1 MCKNKAPGKFL
12 RGNLGI
18 AFVIISITVSF
29 FTVSC
34 KKSEL
39 KRDVIEIN
47 EKLFISQI
55 NDVYLNTE
63 DYLGK
68 TIKLEGIF
76 KKEQYNEEEG
86 PYYFVIRYGPGCCG
100 SDGNVGFE
108 VKWDNNKTQPYPA
121 VESWVAAEGLLMID
135 NDTYLYL
142 DLILLTELNKRG
154 RETVFQ

>member
-1 MCKNKAPGKFL
+1 MYKKNTSGSIA
-12 RGNLGI
+12 GI
-18 AFVIISITVSF
+18 PIAIIVITASF

-34 KKSEL
+34 GKS
-39 KRDVIEIN
+39 KSTKDVVEIN
-47 EKLFISQI
+47 ERMFLTRI

-76 KKEQYNEEEG
+76 KQEQYNEGEG
-86 PYYFVIRYGPGCCG
+86 PYCFVIRYGPGCWG
-100 SDGNVGFE
+100 NDGNVGFE

-121 VESWVAAEGLLMID
+121 AESWVEAEGLLKID
-135 NDTYLYL
+135 NNTYLYL
-142 DLILLTELNKRG
+142 DLISLTELNKRG